1 MKKSLNRRQLRKL
14 LLREMKL
21 ITEQEDKNATIDQL
35 RQIVSRMDYNGDDKE
50 IEASIVQIQNVLNN
64 ILNKLERIKGA

>member
-50 IEASIVQIQNVLNN
+50 IEASIVQIQNVLKE
-64 ILNKLERIKGA
+64 LRARKK